1 VLTELTPEEAVALL
15 SALVFQERGVAAP
28 SPGGIPPAL
37 EAAAHHATALAR
49 AAGET
54 QRDAGLQLVP
64 DDYIKNTLNFGLM
77 EVRSSIVSATTLD
90 SVSHI
95 VPNSSCICQIA
106 SCSRDAHLTTSM
118 QPSTSA

>member
-1 VLTELTPEEAVALL
+1 MALL

-37 EAAAHHATALAR
+37 EAAAHLATALAR
-49 AAGET
+49 AAGEA

-77 EVRSSIVSATTLD
+77 EVRFSIMSATTSE
-90 SVSHI
+90 SVSHV
-95 VPNSSCICQIA
+95 VPNSSCICQMCIT
-106 SCSRDAHLTTSM
+106 TTSM